1 MLGIPLPAIILHKNS
16 ETGGH
21 EVIDGQQRLRSIVQF
36 VENKFPLAKFDRGHD
51 LHDVSGHYYDHET
64 RRSVDDYWRDRFA
77 LEKVPVLTFEDVTDG
92 TLRKVFNL
100 YNTASMKLNAAEIRN
115 ATYQTHPIH
124 RMAFALAGENP
135 DAEIWHVDEDTQRL
149 FL

>member
-1 MLGIPLPAIILHKNS
+1 MSTDEDDEIDFLTGIIRTSVTAESIDTLVNLYQRGRLNLNPPWQRGEVWSPKKKGLVVESIMLGIPLPAIILHKNS

-64 RRSVDDYWRDRFA
+64 RRSVDDYWKTG
-77 LEKVPVLTFEDVTDG
+77 LP
-92 TLRKVFNL
+92 
-100 YNTASMKLNAAEIRN
+100 
-115 ATYQTHPIH
+115 
-124 RMAFALAGENP
+124 
-135 DAEIWHVDEDTQRL
+135 
-149 FL
+149 

>member
-64 RRSVDDYWRDRFA
+64 RRM
-77 LEKVPVLTFEDVTDG
+77 
-92 TLRKVFNL
+92 
-100 YNTASMKLNAAEIRN
+100 SMI
-115 ATYQTHPIH
+115 T
-124 RMAFALAGENP
+124 GETGLP
-135 DAEIWHVDEDTQRL
+135 
-149 FL
+149 